1 MKIWQVIFLTSG
13 FLFILNC
20 GRPINNEKET
30 PTTIELSFGTESTF
44 DIITWN
50 LEWFPKSTQT
60 VTRVAEILYAL
71 KPDIVGLQEIVDL
84 NALNQIVDQLNQYDE
99 ANDWVAYFAGVTN
112 STGQELAFIVNIKS
126 VSIIQTPFEIYQSDG
141 MAFPRAPYV
150 IQVQVNG
157 KEWIIINN
165 H

>member
-1 MKIWQVIFLTSG
+1 MKIWQVIFLISG
-13 FLFILNC
+13 FLFISNC

-71 KPDIVGLQEIVDL
+71 KPDIV
-84 NALNQIVDQLNQYDE
+84 
-99 ANDWVAYFAGVTN
+99 
-112 STGQELAFIVNIKS
+112 
-126 VSIIQTPFEIYQSDG
+126 
-141 MAFPRAPYV
+141 
-150 IQVQVNG
+150 
-157 KEWIIINN
+157 
-165 H
+165 